1 MVLALLFVFLCLPV
15 LPKGAVWP
23 ARALLLLFAAALG
36 GWVWQKLRRIAHNP
50 KPAIFATIA
59 LVLTAGIAYGLVE
72 AVSWV
77 VLQRNP
83 VAGNPFVLTGPQ
95 KRFVDLVVNDR
106 PNYQVYSP
114 TLAWTIAP
122 EQESSDKLYRS
133 NAGGFRANRE
143 YSREVPP
150 GKTRVLCFGDSF
162 THCDECGNEDTWPH
176 QAEVAA
182 PDMEFLNFGVPGYSL
197 VQAFIRYTEVARRF
211 ETRHV
216 IIGCMTEDLK
226 RSVNVYYPLRYSNP
240 ADSPNAAALPYAA
253 LDEAGKLDIKLPML
267 RSREDYASLLKE
279 PRPWIK
285 KMIKRDVLYRH
296 VDSTPFVTLLADRW
310 EGLHG
315 RLDPAVNHLL
325 MAVHRLRRT
334 GKSGFKDLHARVAA
348 RNGQR
353 QRHIIEVGKKVF
365 MRFYRDVER
374 NDQVPLIVW
383 FPSPLNLQKHNEG
396 KPRDYQVY
404 LDYFKREGFGY
415 VDTMDW
421 LMESAGP
428 DGKLPLD
435 TLLQGTHL
443 SPSANALIG
452 KRLAAH
458 LKMLE
463 SEGTSTS
470 APRPVSQR

>member
-197 VQAFIRYTEVARRF
+197 VQAYIRYTEVARRF

-315 RLDPAVNHLL
+315 RLDPPSTTSSWPSTAS
-325 MAVHRLRRT
+325 AAPARAASKTCTPAWPRATASASATSSRSARRSSCASTAMLKETTRSPSSSGSPARSTSRSTTKASRATTKSTSTTSKEKASATWTPWT
-334 GKSGFKDLHARVAA
+334 GSWSPPDPTASSRSTLCSRA
-348 RNGQR
+348 
-353 QRHIIEVGKKVF
+353 
-365 MRFYRDVER
+365 
-374 NDQVPLIVW
+374 PT
-383 FPSPLNLQKHNEG
+383 SPL
-396 KPRDYQVY
+396 PP
-404 LDYFKREGFGY
+404 
-415 VDTMDW
+415 TP
-421 LMESAGP
+421 S
-428 DGKLPLD
+428 
-435 TLLQGTHL
+435 
-443 SPSANALIG
+443 SANV
-452 KRLAAH
+452 
-458 LKMLE
+458 
-463 SEGTSTS
+463 S
-470 APRPVSQR
+470 PRT